1 MKNEKQM
8 IVFLDRDG
16 TFIAEPT
23 DQQVDS
29 LEKLEFMPGAI
40 SGLQRLV
47 RAGFRLVM
55 VTNQDHLGTD
65 RYPRESFDL
74 VQSKLLRLL
83 EAEGIRFAEIF
94 VCPHGSS
101 DGCGCRK
108 PRTGLVDAFL
118 PARNIDLGQSWMVG
132 DRETDVEFAGNIGVR
147 PVRILNGPDDETAA
161 VERVAS
167 FAEAC
172 ETILSYQRS
181 ANVERK
187 TTETSVSVKVRI
199 DGTGLHEI
207 RTGLGFFDHM
217 LSLFVKHAAFDASV
231 IVDGDLQ
238 VDEHHT
244 VEDTG
249 LVLGEAIRKALG
261 EKKGIER
268 YGFLLPMDEARSQVA
283 LDIGGR
289 PFLRFDVSFTR
300 ERIGSVPT
308 ELFEDFFR
316 AFSDGLRCNLH
327 ISADGR
333 NEHHI
338 IEACFKGVGRALR
351 QAAKREERLLDVLPS
366 TKGIL

>member
-1 MKNEKQM
+1 
-8 IVFLDRDG
+8 
-16 TFIAEPT
+16 
-23 DQQVDS
+23 
-29 LEKLEFMPGAI
+29 
-40 SGLQRLV
+40 
-47 RAGFRLVM
+47 
-55 VTNQDHLGTD
+55 
-65 RYPRESFDL
+65 
-74 VQSKLLRLL
+74 
-83 EAEGIRFAEIF
+83 
-94 VCPHGSS
+94 
-101 DGCGCRK
+101 
-108 PRTGLVDAFL
+108 
-118 PARNIDLGQSWMVG
+118 MVG